1 MAPSEVT
8 GDAKPR
14 LDSEE
19 EDFATSVIDAQ
30 VQDRVADDTSEEG
43 EEEEEEE
50 EEDAAIVDWR
60 EKHAAASAIW
70 AASPEGERPS
80 RSKNCK
86 KRLLFNSI
94 TNWDAGCPLG

>member
-1 MAPSEVT
+1 MAFRWDPLNTDVCSGGATEMAPSEVT

-50 EEDAAIVDWR
+50 E
-60 EKHAAASAIW
+60 
-70 AASPEGERPS
+70 G
-80 RSKNCK
+80 
-86 KRLLFNSI
+86 
-94 TNWDAGCPLG
+94 